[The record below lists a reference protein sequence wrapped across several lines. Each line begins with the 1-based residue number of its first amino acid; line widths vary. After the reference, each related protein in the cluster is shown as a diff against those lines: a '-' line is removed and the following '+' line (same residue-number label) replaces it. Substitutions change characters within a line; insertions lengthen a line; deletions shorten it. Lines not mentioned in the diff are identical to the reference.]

1 MSYWVYI
8 LASGRRGTIYIGVTR
23 DLIKRVHEHR
33 AHAVPGFTRDHGITR
48 LVYFE
53 QHEDVR
59 EAIAREKRLRRWRR
73 DWKLELIEKQNEDW
87 HDLWPGLVAP
97 GA

>member
-8 LASGRRGTIYIGVTR
+8 LASGRRGTIYVGVTR

-33 AHAVPGFTRDHGITR
+33 ARAVPGFTRDHGITR

-53 QHEDVR
+53 PHEDVR
-59 EAIAREKRLRRWRR
+59 EAIAREKRLKRWRR
-73 DWKLELIEKQNEDW
+73 DWKIELIEAENEDW
-87 HDLWPGLVAP
+87 HDLWPGLV
-97 GA
+97 GTER